1 MCCCYS
7 NSNLAQL
14 VSSSKKS
21 PYLSTGPK
29 VNKLKGSSQS
39 TRKESAEL
47 NESQKSSRR
56 YKSWEE
62 NPLFEIY
69 DNELDVTIL
78 SSDSD
83 ELSGSHI
90 ISELNYGED
99 EDADFEL
106 LIEENNKETSF
117 LNENNS
123 LFSEMD
129 GLLAS
134 I

>member
-1 MCCCYS
+1 M
-7 NSNLAQL
+7 
-14 VSSSKKS
+14 
-21 PYLSTGPK
+21 
-29 VNKLKGSSQS
+29 
-39 TRKESAEL
+39 
-47 NESQKSSRR
+47 
-56 YKSWEE
+56 EE

-83 ELSGSHI
+83 ELSGSNI
-90 ISELNYGED
+90 ISELNYEDD

-117 LNENNS
+117 LSENNP
-123 LFSEMD
+123 LFAEMN

-134 I
+134 F

>member
-1 MCCCYS
+1 M
-7 NSNLAQL
+7 
-14 VSSSKKS
+14 
-21 PYLSTGPK
+21 
-29 VNKLKGSSQS
+29 
-39 TRKESAEL
+39 

-90 ISELNYGED
+90 ISELNYGEV

>member
-1 MCCCYS
+1 MD
-7 NSNLAQL
+7 
-14 VSSSKKS
+14 
-21 PYLSTGPK
+21 
-29 VNKLKGSSQS
+29 
-39 TRKESAEL
+39 
-47 NESQKSSRR
+47 
-56 YKSWEE
+56 E

-83 ELSGSHI
+83 ELSGSNI
-90 ISELNYGED
+90 ISELNYEDD

-117 LNENNS
+117 LSENDS
-123 LFSEMD
+123 LFAEMN

-134 I
+134 F